1 MMIFIELNIMM
12 KILSDILTPLE
23 CHELA
28 NKIKSY
34 ERPIGD
40 SLVPK
45 SFSAYALPETE
56 QLLLKLTEY
65 VSRVVDKKLYPT
77 YSYCRIYYN
86 GAIMRPHKD
95 RAACE
100 FSMSLSLTGDPWPL
114 WFMVDTPMPVSL
126 ALGQAVLYNGMEFE
140 HWREE
145 YTGDKCT
152 QVFLHWVDAN
162 GPYADWRYD
171 RRPMIGTKESDKTYW
186 GKS

>member
-1 MMIFIELNIMM
+1 MM
-12 KILSDILTPLE
+12 KILSNILTPQECLE
-23 CHELA
+23 LS
-28 NKIKSY
+28 NSIRFY
-34 ERPIGD
+34 EQPVGD
-40 SLVPK
+40 NLVPK

-56 QLLLKLTEY
+56 QLLLRLTEY
-65 VSRVVDKKLYPT
+65 VSSVVGKELYPT

-86 GAIMRPHKD
+86 GATMRPHKD
-95 RAACE
+95 RSACE

-114 WFMVDTPMPVSL
+114 WFMLDKPTPISL
-126 ALGQAVLYNGMEFE
+126 AQGEAVLYNGLEFE

-162 GPYADWRYD
+162 GPHADWQYD
-171 RRPMIGTKESDKTYW
+171 RRPMIGAKETEKSYW